1 MPLTGFSEPYAPIHR
16 LERQPSP
23 PVPDRAAQAG
33 GAEPP
38 RDNEGEMGL
47 DVAVDRPGTDLG
59 GQPGGEVERDPAV
72 DGTKLE
78 HIAPRGTAQRSH
90 DLAVHRLRLGVTGR
104 RDPDAAVHRGRFNVA
119 RPNGCLDLAVHRL
132 PEEPHARR
140 HADGKVDGHVVVS
153 HVHVTVIACF
163 TRILT
168 AAVARVHGADRDP
181 AFVLHDL
188 DLHLVGVAL
197 ARALHG
203 GYLYVPPARAGA
215 GHARYPPFTRP
226 PCRGHLGPPP

>member
-23 PVPDRAAQAG
+23 PAPDRAAQAA
-33 GAEPP
+33 GAEPA
-38 RDNEGEMGL
+38 RDQEGEVGL
-47 DVAVDRPGTDLG
+47 AVAVDRLSAALG
-59 GQPGGEVERDPAV
+59 GQPGREVDGDPAV

-78 HIAPRGTAQRSH
+78 RIAPRGAAQRRH

-119 RPNGCLDLAVHRL
+119 RPNGRLDLAVHRL
-132 PEEPHARR
+132 PEEPHTRR
-140 HADGKVDGHVVVS
+140 HTDGKVDGHVVIP

-168 AAVARVHGADRDP
+168 AAVAGVHGADRDP
-181 AFVLHDL
+181 ALVLHDL

-203 GYLYVPPARAGA
+203 GYLDVPRAGA
-215 GHARYPPFTRP
+215 GADIAV
-226 PCRGHLGPPP
+226 